1 MTSNAPCAN
10 PLTVSASDTIQVTY
24 PSFILAGQVFAGLLP
39 LDNGNSTLSVING
52 QNISQ
57 AGWMN
62 FDTLGYYFFMQQPA
76 ANYYVKCE
84 PSSISSEF
92 GNYAPTYY
100 GDVLNWSN
108 ATIID
113 LNMDLYGEDIH
124 LLAIPG
130 PNPGQGQI
138 GGIIQQGAKTGPLA
152 GVEIMLQDNTGN
164 VLTYMNTDQ
173 FGGFSFAGIAYG
185 TYIVYPEIAGKT
197 TTPIT
202 ITISEAN
209 PTVTNL
215 VFTVTGNNVV
225 AGVEVA
231 EQTISFIS
239 EIFPN
244 PVNENSVIRLGVT
257 KPTKMHMQVF
267 DITGRQLS
275 EKHIELTTGE
285 NEIAI
290 DNQKLTSGVY
300 RVVLRMDD
308 GSTVSRAF
316 VK

>member
-1 MTSNAPCAN
+1 
-10 PLTVSASDTIQVTY
+10 
-24 PSFILAGQVFAGLLP
+24 
-39 LDNGNSTLSVING
+39 
-52 QNISQ
+52 
-57 AGWMN
+57 
-62 FDTLGYYFFMQQPA
+62 
-76 ANYYVKCE
+76 
-84 PSSISSEF
+84 
-92 GNYAPTYY
+92 
-100 GDVLNWSN
+100 
-108 ATIID
+108 
-113 LNMDLYGEDIH
+113 MDLYGEDIH